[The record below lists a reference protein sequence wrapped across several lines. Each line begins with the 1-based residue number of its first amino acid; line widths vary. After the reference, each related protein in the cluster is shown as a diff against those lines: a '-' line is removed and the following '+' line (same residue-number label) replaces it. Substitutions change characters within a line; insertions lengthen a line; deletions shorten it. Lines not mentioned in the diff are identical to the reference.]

1 MDSFTTEAFTL
12 LAIGL
17 FFIFLRTYARLSKG
31 GMAGFQIDDYLMLV
45 AAVIYAAETSL
56 AYTVGAYW
64 HGLANNGMTDAERAA
79 LSPTSEEYR
88 LRVNGSKTQVA
99 GWSTYTL
106 LLWLLKASMC
116 TFYLRLTEGLNY
128 QLRIYIG
135 YGLIVTTWIAVLLS
149 ILLGCRP
156 LSKNWQIYPDPGN
169 FCQPAIS
176 RIDIFVTVVLN
187 VITDIYLMSIPLPM
201 LWKAN
206 LPPTRKAGLMVL
218 FSGGI
223 FVTMAGIL
231 RCILILTNPITGAQ
245 QAGSWACR
253 ETFVA
258 VVTTN
263 LPMVFPLIRRCV
275 SPFMRSVRSGLSSK
289 NKSNNKSAGV
299 GGTGIVTGGAN
310 RSVQGGFAL
319 EDKNPRRG
327 RGPRSV
333 HPLPNVS
340 FTESDEYMYDDDELH
355 QQELENM
362 SNQRQKQQR
371 MSRSSKQQGDIDIEQ
386 QALAPRPSLQAGQG
400 SASDLSSPGSATLA
414 TVVRSGI
421 TKQVVLHITEEEL
434 RRRRSECGSS
444 DGEMGDSNLD
454 AIETIPG
461 ARQGNYFLT
470 LNNVQQPQQQSQQPS
485 SRRTNITNL
494 FTTTSPP
501 AATSPLASSS

>member
-1 MDSFTTEAFTL
+1 
-12 LAIGL
+12 
-17 FFIFLRTYARLSKG
+17 
-31 GMAGFQIDDYLMLV
+31 
-45 AAVIYAAETSL
+45 
-56 AYTVGAYW
+56 
-64 HGLANNGMTDAERAA
+64 
-79 LSPTSEEYR
+79 
-88 LRVNGSKTQVA
+88 
-99 GWSTYTL
+99 
-106 LLWLLKASMC
+106 
-116 TFYLRLTEGLNY
+116 
-128 QLRIYIG
+128 
-135 YGLIVTTWIAVLLS
+135 
-149 ILLGCRP
+149 
-156 LSKNWQIYPDPGN
+156 
-169 FCQPAIS
+169 
-176 RIDIFVTVVLN
+176 
-187 VITDIYLMSIPLPM
+187 
-201 LWKAN
+201 
-206 LPPTRKAGLMVL
+206 MVL